1 MSTTILDQ
9 FGKPATPFYSSGSGQ
24 RYKGSEDDRYRLNR
38 PRLDDDIAKLLSREK
53 FRMLLCDSRWIYETF
68 PLINGMVRQKREYV
82 SAAGWLPE
90 FTGQDEAYGEK
101 VTPILHAALQIADV
115 RALFDWDDLWETA
128 CGLCDIDGGAF
139 EIFTKTEK
147 GFPQSQF
154 IEAHRVGSRGTS
166 NVVGPDDA
174 YTVTTDGQTIRGAYA
189 GLRILNGIIYN
200 SAGREVAYRVLG
212 STKEEDRDIS
222 ARDMQHICEPVWF
235 SEGRPFPTIAC
246 AILDWY
252 DVKEA
257 REFQRIKQKM
267 NSAIM
272 ATESNEDGEAPPETV
287 GPEGSVTPRAKP
299 TDGTPTYQVLAG
311 GLIRYL
317 KAGSGKLDIH
327 TANDPS
333 DGWRTF
339 DKTVVGGA
347 FYGAGWHIGMMD
359 AAELGRS
366 PIYAVQDWINTT
378 VARRHRR
385 LKSFVL
391 RSVRRTF
398 ATLMDRKDVP
408 RHAEW
413 AMWDIP
419 APPEF
424 SVDAGRAQQADR
436 DNMRAGIDS
445 ERAVIRRTTG
455 RDYKTV
461 LRERAAFLSHRNALA
476 KKYDLDPDQLATLS
490 KPGDSNTIASDLAGN
505 TATELEEGKQATADA
520 QNPDQPNNQ

>member
-1 MSTTILDQ
+1 MSTRLVNQ
-9 FGKPATPFYSSGSGQ
+9 FGQPYTFTSATGQ

-53 FRMLLCDSRWIYETF
+53 FRMLLCDSRWIAETF
-68 PLINGMVRQKREYV
+68 PLINGAVRQKREYV

-90 FTGQDEAYGEK
+90 FTGRDEDWGER
-101 VTPILHAALQIADV
+101 VTPLLHSALQIADV
-115 RALFDWDDLWETA
+115 RGLFDWDDLWETA

-139 EIFTKTEK
+139 EIFTRSES

-154 IEAHRVGSRGTS
+154 IEAHRVGQRAWA
-166 NVVGPDDA
+166 NVVGPSDA
-174 YTVTTDGQTIRGAYA
+174 LTVLPDGSEIRGAYV

-200 SAGREVAYRVLG
+200 AAGREVAYRVLG
-212 STKEEDRDIS
+212 ATAEEDRDIS

-272 ATESNEDGEAPPETV
+272 ATETNESGEAPPDTA
-287 GPEGSVTPRAKP
+287 GPEIDIVPRAQP
-299 TDGTPTYQVLAG
+299 TNGAPTYQVLAG

-339 DKTVVGGA
+339 DKTVVAGA
-347 FYGAGWHIGMMD
+347 FYGMGWHIGMMD
-359 AAELGRS
+359 ASELGRS

-378 VARRHRR
+378 IVRRHRR
-385 LKSFVL
+385 LKGFVL
-391 RSVRRTF
+391 RSVRRTL
-398 ATLMDRKDVP
+398 ATLIQRGDVAP
-408 RHAEW
+408 SPEW
-413 AMWDIP
+413 ALWDIP
-419 APPEF
+419 TPPEF

-436 DNMRAGIDS
+436 DNTTFGLDS
-445 ERAVIRRTTG
+445 EPAVIRRTTG
-455 RDYKTV
+455 RNYKSV
-461 LRERAAFLSHRNALA
+461 IRERARFRRDINAIAKEFELKPDELA
-476 KKYDLDPDQLATLS
+476 YPF
-490 KPGDSNTIASDLAGN
+490 KPGGQPQQTGENGDGTGAISPNERPGAQPTPPPD
-505 TATELEEGKQATADA
+505 EE
-520 QNPDQPNNQ
+520 N